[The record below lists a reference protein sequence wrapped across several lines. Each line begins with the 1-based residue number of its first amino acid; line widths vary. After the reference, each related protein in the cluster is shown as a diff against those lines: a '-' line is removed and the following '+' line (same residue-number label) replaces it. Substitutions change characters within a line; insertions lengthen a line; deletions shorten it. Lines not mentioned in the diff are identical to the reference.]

1 MFDINYNYY
10 YLCHH
15 LTKPPLL
22 LLVLNAKNDFPH
34 RINGALTI
42 RNTFIHFISSKSSIR
57 HWRRRRKVKLK
68 RGERLVQGEE
78 EIQPQREERRRK
90 GSRSWRLTRHAGS
103 DVSWLTW
110 QAWPWSRAE
119 CLLPPPPCHPSS
131 PPPHPSLS
139 SFSLS
144 LLSPSLPLG
153 QDSWVIV
160 LAFVFICVCLC
171 FATLLIYYL
180 VV

>member
-139 SFSLS
+139 SFSLISLPSLSLSLS
-144 LLSPSLPLG
+144 LLSPSLLFPL
-153 QDSWVIV
+153 VRTAE
-160 LAFVFICVCLC
+160 L
-171 FATLLIYYL
+171 
-180 VV
+180 